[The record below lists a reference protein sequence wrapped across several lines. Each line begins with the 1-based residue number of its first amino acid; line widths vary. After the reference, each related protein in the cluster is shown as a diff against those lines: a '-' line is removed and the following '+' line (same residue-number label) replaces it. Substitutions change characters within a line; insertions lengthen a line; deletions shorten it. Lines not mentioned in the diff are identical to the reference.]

1 MTEPNHFSS
10 NQEKFDFKQYS
21 FNDFCQEYVDSIGL
35 AKKCEELAQ
44 GATEIVFASGT
55 DYTKKTSI
63 KNQVPND
70 CMVTDVDTMLAD
82 LIDSLKNSELKKFY
96 EKHEKKQLLVIDGFQ
111 FCSGKSSIQETL
123 YTK

>member
-1 MTEPNHFSS
+1 M
-10 NQEKFDFKQYS
+10 
-21 FNDFCQEYVDSIGL
+21 DSIGL

-55 DYTKKTSI
+55 EYTKKSKLITSI

-96 EKHEKKQLLVIDGFQ
+96 E
-111 FCSGKSSIQETL
+111 
-123 YTK
+123 